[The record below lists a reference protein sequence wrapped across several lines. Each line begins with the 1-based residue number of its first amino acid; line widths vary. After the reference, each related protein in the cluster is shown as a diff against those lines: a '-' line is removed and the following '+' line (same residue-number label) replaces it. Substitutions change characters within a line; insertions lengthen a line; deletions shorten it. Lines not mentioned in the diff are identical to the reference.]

1 LTFCRITDKIV
12 YGGIEVYFF
21 TPMPIFYYKG
31 GTVLGEHKTCYKCF
45 KNYDIG
51 LHVCPYCNHNE
62 YSPHNPMYIKA
73 GAKLNNRYIVGILL
87 EYNGEGAT
95 YVALDTSTDCKVMI
109 REYMPINLCTRVKDK
124 TTISVNY
131 NNLAKFKAFLAEY
144 TDLNKSLARLREN
157 TNINPILDMFEE
169 NNTWYTVFEYIN
181 GVKML
186 DYLKENAGEL
196 SWGQIAKLFPP
207 LFTTMGILHNAG
219 IIHRAIS
226 PDTVYIN
233 NKGELRL
240 FGFSIS
246 AVRTANAGLEYELF
260 RGYSAPEQ
268 YSADIN
274 SRQGSWTDVYGVC
287 ALMYRALTGCMP
299 VDSQTRMSNDEL
311 CEPSMLNPTIPP
323 SVSRTIMDGMK
334 LKSSERIKNVTELV
348 TRLFEQPV
356 KPAPVPMN
364 QNGNTRTMP
373 SQNNYTPKNNYAPPQ
388 NNYVPPQNNYVPPQN
403 NYVPPQNNYVPP
415 QNNYTTPLQPVYP
428 NQTPPP
434 YVQQNASS
442 QQSNSGKEESE
453 NTVEKFKVPIII
465 GILLVSI
472 LMIISVIIT
481 NMITSTKKANE
492 EAFMKKSSISNSSN
506 SSPEEEQTVTEAV
519 TERFDT
525 IMPDLVGKY
534 YNITEQKYSEY
545 LNFEVIYDYND
556 DFETDYIFEQN
567 IKAGEQIASGST
579 VRVKVSKGKE
589 TAEIPKYSGLTA
601 DEYEEKLKEAG
612 ISNYSMI
619 AMPTASSGTPNT
631 VVQLQIGSKLVYP
644 GTVFSNKEGSKLI
657 IYYLP
662 ENVEI
667 LNGGSSGN
675 SSSSSDNSSS
685 GNSFNY
691 QYATEASTSSS
702 WSNFNWS
709 IDGNSS
715 NNSNNNNNNNN
726 NNNSS
731 NGDNGSSG
739 GDNSNTG
746 GDSGSTGGD
755 NSNTGGDSGSTGGD
769 NGNTGGDSGSTG
781 GDNGNTGGDSGST
794 GGDSG
799 NAGGDGGNN
808 SGGEVPEIDVSGGGD
823 SGTV

>member
-124 TTISVNY
+124 TAISVNY

-373 SQNNYTPKNNYAPPQ
+373 SQNNYTPKNNYAPQ
-388 NNYVPPQNNYVPPQN
+388 QNNYVPPQN

-506 SSPEEEQTVTEAV
+506 SSPEEEEQTVTEAV

-601 DEYEEKLKEAG
+601 DEYEEKLKEVG

-726 NNNSS
+726 NNSS

-769 NGNTGGDSGSTG
+769 NSNTGGDSGSTG
-781 GDNGNTGGDSGST
+781 GDNSNTGGDSGST